1 MLQTEVITIQVA
13 PEAAQVYKTAPANRR
28 KKLELLLSIQL
39 LWAVQPRG
47 SLEYVMRE
55 ISQKAQARG
64 LTPEILQ
71 EILAEDE

>member
-1 MLQTEVITIQVA
+1 MLQTEAITIQVA
-13 PEAAQVYKTAPANRR
+13 PEAAQVFIAAPTAKR

-39 LWAVQPRG
+39 LDAVQPRG
-47 SLEYVMRE
+47 SLEDTMRE

-71 EILAEDE
+71 EILAEDG